1 MRVAVVGA
9 GVVGLSTTAGLL
21 QRGVDAVCYERS
33 GVVMSE
39 RSAGSS
45 RIFRLA
51 HPTPDLVRL
60 AQSARIGFCE
70 WENTADTPMLSTSG
84 CVISGDN
91 VRGWA
96 AAMREAA
103 APYEVVDGASKRLQ
117 LPALKPPSEA
127 LLDPSGGVIDV
138 DALRAHLGAL
148 TRGAVVYEHVYA
160 LEAEPT
166 GASVWSPTGKARFD
180 VVVVAAGAGTS
191 PLAAQVGIYTPTALA
206 HHVRFSFPVDRC
218 KVWQCWIDTPTTGL
232 GTYQHHSGPG
242 VWSVG
247 AHLDPAATAWE
258 VGRDAATTAS
268 RETVLRYVQ
277 HHLDVEPRIVDS
289 LYCATTPDLGDGF
302 EVRRNGSILAV
313 YGNNLFKLAPVLG
326 GVLATAC
333 ANGSTPSVQ
342 DQGASY

>member
-9 GVVGLSTTAGLL
+9 GVVGLSTTARLL
-21 QRGVDAVCYERS
+21 ERGVDAVCYERS

-51 HPTPDLVRL
+51 HPTPELVRL
-60 AQSARIGFCE
+60 AQSARVGFRE
-70 WENTADTPMLSTSG
+70 WEKTTGTPMVSTSG

-91 VRGWA
+91 APRWA
-96 AAMREAA
+96 AAMKEAA
-103 APYEVVDGASKRLQ
+103 APHELVDGASERLR
-117 LPALKPPSEA
+117 LPAREPPSEA

-138 DALRAHLGAL
+138 DAVRAHLGAL
-148 TRGAVVYEHVYA
+148 TLGAVVHEPVYA
-160 LEAEPT
+160 LEADSI

-191 PLAAQVGIYTPTALA
+191 PLATQVGIYTPTALT
-206 HHVRFSFPVDRC
+206 HHVRFSFPLDRSE
-218 KVWQCWIDTPTTGL
+218 VWQCWIDTPTAGL
-232 GTYQHHSGPG
+232 GTYQHQSGPG

-247 AHLDPAATAWE
+247 GHLDLAATAWE

-268 RETVLRYVQ
+268 RETVLRYVRE
-277 HHLDVEPRIVDS
+277 HLEIEPRIVDS

-302 EVRRNGSILAV
+302 EVRRNGPILAI
-313 YGNNLFKLAPVLG
+313 YGENLFKFAPLLG
-326 GVLATAC
+326 DVLATAC

-342 DQGASY
+342 EQSTSS

>member
-9 GVVGLSTTAGLL
+9 GVVGLSTTVSLL
-21 QRGVDAVCYERS
+21 QRGVDAVCYERT

-60 AQSARIGFCE
+60 AQSARVGFRE
-70 WENTADTPMLSTSG
+70 WENTTGTPMISTCG

-91 VRGWA
+91 APGWA
-96 AAMREAA
+96 AAMKQAA
-103 APYEVVDGASKRLQ
+103 APYEVIDGVSERLR
-117 LPALKPPSEA
+117 LPALEPPSEA

-138 DALRAHLGAL
+138 DAVRTHLGAL
-148 TRGAVVYEHVYA
+148 ARGAVVHEHVYA
-160 LEAEPT
+160 LETDPT
-166 GASVWSPTGKARFD
+166 GTSVWSPAGKARFD

-218 KVWQCWIDTPTTGL
+218 KVWQCWIDTPTAGL
-232 GTYQHHSGPG
+232 GTYQHQSGPG

-247 AHLDPAATAWE
+247 GHLDPAATAWE

-268 RETVLRYVQ
+268 RETVLRYVRE
-277 HHLDVEPRIVDS
+277 HLEVEPRIVDS
-289 LYCATTPDLGDGF
+289 LYCATISDLGDGF
-302 EVRRNGSILAV
+302 EVRRNGSILAL

-326 GVLATAC
+326 DLLATAC
-333 ANGSTPSVQ
+333 ANGSTPFVM
-342 DQGASY
+342 

>member
-1 MRVAVVGA
+1 MRVAIVGA
-9 GVVGLSTTAGLL
+9 GVVGLSTTARLL
-21 QRGVDAVCYERS
+21 ERGVDAVCYERS

-51 HPTPDLVRL
+51 HPTPELVRL
-60 AQSARIGFCE
+60 AQSARVGFRE
-70 WENTADTPMLSTSG
+70 WEKTTGTPMVSTSG

-91 VRGWA
+91 APRWA
-96 AAMREAA
+96 AAMKEAA
-103 APYEVVDGASKRLQ
+103 APYELVDGASERLR
-117 LPALKPPSEA
+117 LPAREPPSEA

-138 DALRAHLGAL
+138 DAVRAHLGAL
-148 TRGAVVYEHVYA
+148 TRGAVVHEPVYA
-160 LEAEPT
+160 LEADSI

-191 PLAAQVGIYTPTALA
+191 PLAAQVGIYTPTTLA
-206 HHVRFSFPVDRC
+206 HHVRFSFLLDRSE
-218 KVWQCWIDTPTTGL
+218 VWQCWIDTPTAGL
-232 GTYQHHSGPG
+232 STYQHQSGPG

-247 AHLDPAATAWE
+247 GDLDPAATAWE

-268 RETVLRYVQ
+268 RETVLRYVRE
-277 HHLDVEPRIVDS
+277 HLEVEPRIVDS

-302 EVRRNGSILAV
+302 EVRRNGSILAI
-313 YGNNLFKLAPVLG
+313 YGENLFKFAPLLG

-342 DQGASY
+342 EQAASS